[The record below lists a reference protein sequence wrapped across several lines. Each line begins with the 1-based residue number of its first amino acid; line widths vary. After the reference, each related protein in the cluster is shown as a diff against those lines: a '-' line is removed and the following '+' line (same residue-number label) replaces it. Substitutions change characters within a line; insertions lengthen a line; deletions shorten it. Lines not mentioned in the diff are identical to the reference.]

1 MPDFKRLLKKIFT
14 VESEEEETVED
25 EFDDEEA
32 YYEDEAP
39 RKKKSI
45 FKKPSFKFVRPAYDE
60 EDDERS
66 DEEEYNQYLEDMGSD
81 AEEEDRPSS
90 VRSIFSSNNRGK
102 ESYDEPVNKK
112 SSNVVNFNERSGATG
127 NSESRQKTS
136 MVKQMTVTMLK
147 TLADERFVVDT
158 LLGGEPVIIN
168 ISDMVSTSP
177 ENGQRVIDFISGAA
191 YAISGSME
199 KLGENLY
206 LVSPK
211 SVDVTIDY
219 GYNEDGTYKGSR
231 YSYTRTEDS
240 NN

>member
-39 RKKKSI
+39 KKKKSI

-90 VRSIFSSNNRGK
+90 VRSIF
-102 ESYDEPVNKK
+102 
-112 SSNVVNFNERSGATG
+112 
-127 NSESRQKTS
+127 
-136 MVKQMTVTMLK
+136 
-147 TLADERFVVDT
+147 
-158 LLGGEPVIIN
+158 
-168 ISDMVSTSP
+168 
-177 ENGQRVIDFISGAA
+177 
-191 YAISGSME
+191 
-199 KLGENLY
+199 
-206 LVSPK
+206 
-211 SVDVTIDY
+211 
-219 GYNEDGTYKGSR
+219 
-231 YSYTRTEDS
+231 
-240 NN
+240 